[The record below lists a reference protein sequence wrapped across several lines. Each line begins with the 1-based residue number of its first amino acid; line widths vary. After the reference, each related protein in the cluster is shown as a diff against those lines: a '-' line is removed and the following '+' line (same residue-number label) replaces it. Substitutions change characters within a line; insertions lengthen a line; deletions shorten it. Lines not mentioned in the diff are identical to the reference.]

1 MTLLLQ
7 LQQPKKNR
15 RDEALNTE
23 LGATRLS
30 IHEHLCWEKGGGSLS
45 APADP
50 NEQPHLGGPAPASAQ
65 DFYLSSEMELGLFFA

>member
-7 LQQPKKNR
+7 AQQPKKKR
-15 RDEALNTE
+15 RDEVLNTE
-23 LGATRLS
+23 LGATRLL
-30 IHEHLCWEKGGGSLS
+30 IHEHLCWEKGGSLS

>member
-1 MTLLLQ
+1 MRHLTLSLV
-7 LQQPKKNR
+7 QQGSQS
-15 RDEALNTE
+15 TV
-23 LGATRLS
+23 LGEGR
-30 IHEHLCWEKGGGSLS
+30 SLS